1 MLEHLNSSARVPRRV
16 VILGAQGFV
25 GRASAQLLAAQGV
38 PVLPLGRTEVDLL
51 AAGAANRLSQEL
63 RPDDAV
69 VVISAR
75 APCKDAAMLVDNV
88 RMMECVCQ
96 ALTPASVSHVIYIS
110 SDAVYRDF
118 AHAPHRRI
126 VRGAELAARRD
137 ASGARGDAE
146 VGTHGPLGDPASDT
160 PVRR

>member
-1 MLEHLNSSARVPRRV
+1 MLEHLDSGTRTPRRV

-25 GRASAQLLAAQGV
+25 GRASARLLASQGV
-38 PVLPLGRTEVDLL
+38 PVLPLGRAEADLL
-51 AAGAANRLSQEL
+51 AAGAASRLSREL

-96 ALTPASVSHVIYIS
+96 ALAPASVSHVIYIS
-110 SDAVYRDF
+110 SDAVYRDSRKPLTEDSC
-118 AHAPHRRI
+118 A
-126 VRGAELAARRD
+126 GTAARPMP
-137 ASGARGDAE
+137 AE
-146 VGTHGPLGDPASDT
+146 
-160 PVRR
+160 RRRLAKVSAWGSSPWTT